1 MCVALPGVVKEIRKK
16 TAIVD
21 FNGNIVEVRSGLLPV
36 EIGDSVL
43 VHAGCIMQKVSKQEA
58 ADIDELFRDLSL

>member
-1 MCVALPGVVKEIRKK
+1 MCVALPGIVKEIKEK

-21 FNGNIVEVRSGLLPV
+21 FNGNIIEVRSGFVPV

-43 VHAGCIMQKVSKQEA
+43 VHAGCIMQKVSRQEA
-58 ADIDELFRDLSL
+58 SDIEEMLRESMV